1 MNTINITV
9 ELTKNEN
16 IVKFLADS
24 ALVESK
30 SYEFSSFEEAS
41 NSPLSQ
47 QLFQYPFIKTIYI
60 SHNFLAIEKHDTIT
74 WAEIQD
80 ELASTISEYINANK
94 PVIKE
99 NLAEIPIT
107 IYAEST
113 PNPSV
118 IKFVANKVL
127 VEGMFEFKDK
137 DEADT
142 FSPLAMELFN
152 FPFIQEVFFSSNYI
166 SITKK
171 DFIEWQEIVN
181 DLRDF
186 IRNFLASGKIVIDET
201 SASKSKKSGTDQQS
215 ENRHNKALSDIDRQI
230 ISILDEY
237 VKPAVEGDGGHIA
250 FDSFDEETRTVKVIL
265 QGACSGCPS
274 STITL
279 KNGIESM
286 LREMLNGKVQTVEA
300 ING

>member
-9 ELTKNEN
+9 EPTKNEN

-24 ALVESK
+24 TLVESK
-30 SYEFSSFEEAS
+30 SYEFSSYEEAG

-60 SHNFLAIEKHDTIT
+60 SHNFIAIEKHDMIS
-74 WAEIQD
+74 WDEIQD
-80 ELASTISEYINANK
+80 QVASTISEYLNANN
-94 PVIKE
+94 PVIKV
-99 NLAEIPIT
+99 NMAEVPIT
-107 IYAEST
+107 LYAEST
-113 PNPSV
+113 PNPAV

-137 DEADT
+137 DEADS
-142 FSPLAMELFN
+142 FSPLAMELFK

-171 DFIEWQEIVN
+171 DFIEWQEMVN

-186 IRNFLASGKIVIDET
+186 IRNYLASGKIVIDEA
-201 SASKSKKSGTDQQS
+201 SAKNDTMSKKGQQS
-215 ENRHNKALSDIDRQI
+215 ENRHNKALSDIDKQI

-250 FDSFDEETRTVKVIL
+250 FDSYDEDTRTVKVIL

-279 KNGIESM
+279 KNGIESI